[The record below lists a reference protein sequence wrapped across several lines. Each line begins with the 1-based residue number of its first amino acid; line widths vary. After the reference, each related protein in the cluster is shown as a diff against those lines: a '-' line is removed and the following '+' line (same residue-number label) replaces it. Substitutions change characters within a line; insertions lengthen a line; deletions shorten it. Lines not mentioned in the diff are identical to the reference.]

1 MPKDPLTYE
10 SSGVSYAS
18 MDPVKKIAQQSAK
31 NTSSNLEKFGFK
43 ELSQSRGDSAYVWEE
58 GESYKA
64 FVMEGLGTKNLVA
77 DETRKITKK
86 TYYDAIAQD
95 VVAASTND
103 LLVVGAEPMV
113 VNAFWGLGKS
123 EWLDDEQRTSDL
135 VEGWTNACNL
145 AGATWGGGETP
156 THKGI
161 VYPEVIDLGSA
172 CVGII
177 NPKDK
182 LTLGDKII
190 AGDSIILIESSG
202 IHANGLTLARK
213 IAENLPEGYATK
225 LKDGVM
231 YGEALLTP
239 THIYAKAI
247 SSLFDNGINIHYM
260 VHITGH
266 GFRKIM
272 RAKEE
277 FSYIIEKLPEVNEL
291 FKFIQENS
299 GMSDEEMY
307 GTFNMGA
314 GFAVIL
320 PEAEVEKALQ
330 IIQSSGFKALKAG
343 KVEAGE
349 KQVIIK
355 PLNITF
361 KSESLNIR

>member
-1 MPKDPLTYE
+1 MTTKKLSYE

-18 MDPVKKIAQQSAK
+18 MDPIKKTAQQSAK
-31 NTSSNLEKFGFK
+31 STSSNLEKFGFK
-43 ELSQSRGDSAYVWEE
+43 ENSQSRGDSAYVWDE
-58 GESYKA
+58 GECYKA

-77 DETRKITKK
+77 DETRKITGK

-103 LLVVGAEPMV
+103 LLVVGAQPMV

-123 EWLDDEQRTSDL
+123 EWLDDQQRTRDL
-135 VEGWTNACNL
+135 IEGWTKACNL
-145 AGATWGGGETP
+145 AGASWGGGETP
-156 THKGI
+156 THRGI

-177 NPKDK
+177 KPKDR
-182 LTLGDKII
+182 LTLGDKLK

-213 IAENLPEGYATK
+213 IAEGLEEGYATK
-225 LKDGVM
+225 LKDGRM
-231 YGEALLTP
+231 YGEALLIP

-247 SSLFDNGINIHYM
+247 SNLFDQDINIHYM
-260 VHITGH
+260 ANITGH

-277 FSYIIEKLPEVNEL
+277 FTYVIENLPEVDEL

-299 GMSDEEMY
+299 GMSDEDMY

-314 GFAVIL
+314 GFTIIL
-320 PEAEVEKALQ
+320 PDAEADKAMH
-330 IIQSSGFKALKAG
+330 IVTDSGFKAIRAG

-349 KQVIIK
+349 KQVVIK

>member
-1 MPKDPLTYE
+1 MAKVSYE

-31 NTSSNLEKFGFK
+31 STSSNLNKFGFN
-43 ELSQSRGDSAYVWEE
+43 ELSQSRGDSAYVWDE
-58 GESYKA
+58 GDSYRA

-77 DETRKITKK
+77 DQMRRITGK
-86 TYYDAIAQD
+86 TYYDVIAQD

-103 LLVVGAEPMV
+103 LLVVGAQPMV
-113 VNAFWGLGKS
+113 VNAFWGIGKS
-123 EWLDDEQRTSDL
+123 EWLDDEERTQDL
-135 VEGWTNACNL
+135 IEGWTNACNL
-145 AGATWGGGETP
+145 AGAVWGGGETP

-161 VYPEVIDLGSA
+161 VYPDVIDLGSA

-177 NPKDK
+177 KPKER
-182 LTLGDKII
+182 LTLGGKIKS
-190 AGDSIILIESSG
+190 GDSIILIESSG

-225 LKDGVM
+225 LKDGRM

-239 THIYAKAI
+239 SHIYAKAI
-247 SSLFDNGINIHYM
+247 SELFDEGINIHYM

-277 FSYIIEKLPEVNEL
+277 FCYIIEILPEVDEL
-291 FKFIQENS
+291 FKFIQTQSE
-299 GMSDEEMY
+299 MSDEEMY

-320 PEAEVEKALQ
+320 PEEESERAAE
-330 IIQSSGFKALKAG
+330 IITNAGFKAIIAG
-343 KVEAGE
+343 KIETGE
-349 KQVIIK
+349 KQVVIK